1 MDLPKKITPCPIVE
15 AIIELRFEPDVP
27 DEAVFGLIH
36 RKIKDEY
43 THLQKLPILDLPEYV
58 KKNQPNLKF
67 KPYYKFS
74 NETYDINLGP
84 RVISLIKKEPY
95 EGWQAFSESAKSI
108 LNKMNQLEIIKK
120 IERLGLRYINFFDGN
135 IYDKVNL
142 ALTLGNESFIK
153 EDTYIKNVFGKSG
166 HKIILQLGNNAN
178 LNKNNE
184 VRKGSLLDVDVH
196 LESLSNEFL
205 MDSDDILNSIHKNE
219 KEIFFKLLEDNFIK
233 ELNPQYQ

>member
-1 MDLPKKITPCPIVE
+1 MDLPKKIAPCPIVE
-15 AIIELRFEPDVP
+15 AIIELRFEPDIP

-36 RKIKDEY
+36 KEIKNEY
-43 THLQKLPILDLPEYV
+43 THLQKLPILDLPEHV

-95 EGWQAFSESAKSI
+95 EGWQAFSKSAKSI
-108 LNKMNQLEIIKK
+108 LNKLNQLEIIKK

-153 EDTYIKNVFGKSG
+153 KDTYIKNVFEESG
-166 HKIILQLGNNAN
+166 HKVILQLGNSAN

-205 MDSDDILNSIHKNE
+205 LDSDDILNSIHKIE